1 MSDILIT
8 REQAETMLKIIEHE
22 IEMDAFN
29 VGEFRDVEECTHYFR
44 RATLRERLI
53 NALNNIKEGK

>member
-22 IEMDAFN
+22 IDLDGFD
-29 VGEFRDVEECTHYFR
+29 VGEFRDVEQVTHYFC

-53 NALNNIKEGK
+53 NALNNTKEGK

>member
-22 IEMDAFN
+22 IDLDGFD
-29 VGEFRDVEECTHYFR
+29 VGEFRDVEQVTHYFR

-53 NALNNIKEGK
+53 NALNNTKEGK

>member
-22 IEMDAFN
+22 IEIDKFDVAQFH
-29 VGEFRDVEECTHYFR
+29 DVEECTHYFR

-53 NALNNIKEGK
+53 NALNNTKKGQ